1 MKKIALIIA
10 ALSLFSVFVV
20 GCAQDSGSGGDAAK
34 PAAEG
39 GDAAKTEESK

>member
-1 MKKIALIIA
+1 MKKIALILA
-10 ALSLFSVFVV
+10 ALSLFSVVVV
-20 GCAQDSGSGGDAAK
+20 GCAQDSGSGDAAK